1 MKIAVFGSG
10 GRIGR
15 RVCVLARERGHLV
28 LPFEAADVKEE
39 RADVVI
45 DFSLPQAT
53 EEVCRYCL
61 LHRCPLVSGVTGR
74 TLQQQKLV
82 EDLSESVPVQAKSNF
97 SRGIAAMRQVC
108 RLLASLNWDCEIV
121 ETHRK
126 GKQDAP
132 SGTAKTL
139 GCDVMRNGTRKVTF
153 HSLRCGSNLGRHEVV
168 FATQG
173 ESITVI
179 HQAEN
184 ADIFAL
190 GAILC
195 AEELFEKL
203 CKNGTA
209 PKR

>member
-10 GRIGR
+10 GRMGK

-28 LPFEAADVKEE
+28 LPFEATDVKEE
-39 RADVVI
+39 QADVVI

-74 TLQQQKLV
+74 TPQQQKLID
-82 EDLSESVPVQAKSNF
+82 DLSESVPVQAKSNF

-173 ESITVI
+173 GKHYRNSPSGKRRYFCLGRHLVRGRTV
-179 HQAEN
+179 
-184 ADIFAL
+184 
-190 GAILC
+190 
-195 AEELFEKL
+195 
-203 CKNGTA
+203 
-209 PKR
+209 